1 MGKEKTLRV
10 FDANLIYLMGSL
22 LFFTVGFTVQQ
33 RELYTGL
40 IITQLAVVLLPP
52 FLYLEIRKMNV
63 RQTMRLN
70 RITWRQGL
78 LAALITI
85 FMYPTAVTANLV
97 MLNLLTRI
105 GTIDIPQI
113 PTASSPL
120 QYLRLMLIIS
130 VLAGVCEEVFFR
142 GFVLR
147 GYEKLGRRKA
157 VVISAVL
164 FGVFHYNIYN
174 LAGAIVLGLVFGA
187 LVIVTDSLYVG
198 IIGHMVNNGFAVTLG
213 YAFNLIGDLLPPE
226 EMEIAEAALGDSL
239 LASLVFFGILALAGL
254 VISAYLY
261 RKLKAGSVEMLF
273 SEDKTGQ
280 NDIAAEPGKN
290 DTDVIAFSETDPE
303 TIPNKGDSGDLENQ
317 GSHKIGRTGE
327 QDRDLQN
334 TVNKMPAG
342 KVQWWEYFPL
352 TGIIPLFLHVM
363 FIQISMLLGRF

>member
-1 MGKEKTLRV
+1 
-10 FDANLIYLMGSL
+10 
-22 LFFTVGFTVQQ
+22 
-33 RELYTGL
+33 
-40 IITQLAVVLLPP
+40 
-52 FLYLEIRKMNV
+52 MNV
-63 RQTMRLN
+63 RQTLRLN
-70 RITWRQGL
+70 RITWRQGI

-120 QYLRLMLIIS
+120 QYLRLILIIS
-130 VLAGVCEEVFFR
+130 VMAGVCEEVFFR

-187 LVIVTDSLYVG
+187 LVMVTDSLYVG

-261 RKLKAGSVEMLF
+261 RKLKAGSPEMVF
-273 SEDKTGQ
+273 SSDKTTRH
-280 NDIAAEPGKN
+280 DIATAPDKN
-290 DTDVIAFSETDPE
+290 ETDVTDIRELNIETTPE
-303 TIPNKGDSGDLENQ
+303 KGDISDLENQ
-317 GSHKIGRTGE
+317 GSHE
-327 QDRDLQN
+327 PQVPDLQ
-334 TVNKMPAG
+334 TTEKKTPAG

-352 TGIIPLFLHVM
+352 TGSIPLFLHVM

>member
-239 LASLVFFGILALAGL
+239 L
-254 VISAYLY
+254 
-261 RKLKAGSVEMLF
+261 
-273 SEDKTGQ
+273 
-280 NDIAAEPGKN
+280 
-290 DTDVIAFSETDPE
+290 
-303 TIPNKGDSGDLENQ
+303 
-317 GSHKIGRTGE
+317 
-327 QDRDLQN
+327 
-334 TVNKMPAG
+334 
-342 KVQWWEYFPL
+342 
-352 TGIIPLFLHVM
+352 
-363 FIQISMLLGRF
+363 